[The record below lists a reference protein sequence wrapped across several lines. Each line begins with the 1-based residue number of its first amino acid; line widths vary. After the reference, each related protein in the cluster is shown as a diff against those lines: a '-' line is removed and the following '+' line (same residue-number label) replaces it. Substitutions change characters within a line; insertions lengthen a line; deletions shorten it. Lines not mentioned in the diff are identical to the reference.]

1 MKEGKKLVLY
11 VDDDADLV
19 DATKMRLEKMGY
31 AVNTARS
38 GEDGLA
44 SFKVERPDFIIVD
57 LMMEAIDAG
66 TTLVKNL
73 KIAGNKAPVYMLSST
88 GDQLNIATDYKS
100 LGLDGVFQKP
110 INFDALQKTLKA
122 KLG

>member
-1 MKEGKKLVLY
+1 MKDGKNLILY
-11 VDDDADLV
+11 VDDDAVLV
-19 DATKMRLEKMGY
+19 DAIKMRLDKMGY

-38 GEDGLA
+38 GEEGLA
-44 SFKVERPDFIIVD
+44 SYNAEKPDFIIVD
-57 LMMEAIDAG
+57 LMMEEIDSG

-73 KIAGNKAPVYMLSST
+73 KLAGNKAPIYMLSST
-88 GDQLNIATDYKS
+88 GDQLNIAADYKS

-110 INFDALQKTLKA
+110 INFDILQKTLKA

>member
-1 MKEGKKLVLY
+1 

-19 DATKMRLEKMGY
+19 EAIKLRLEKAGY
-31 AVNTARS
+31 AVNTAQS
-38 GEDGLA
+38 GEEGLKSYHA
-44 SFKVERPDFIIVD
+44 EKPDFIIVD
-57 LMMEAIDAG
+57 LMMEEIDSG

-73 KIAGNKAPVYMLSST
+73 KLAGNKAPTYMLSST
-88 GDQLNIATDYKS
+88 GDQLSIVTDYKT

-110 INFDALQKTLKA
+110 VNFEILLKTLKA